1 MSDNKNIL
9 KEAILRDPELGESKW
24 NVMVEKAKSNL
35 FTSRYCQLLLK
46 EGILS
51 DMAGALGK
59 MYDVV
64 IDAAKPALIGREIIW
79 VMPTTEAMV
88 RFPRAKLGKAKRTA
102 ELSETWIHPEKKDT
116 VDITPDIEI
125 RAGAE
130 WTKKYIED
138 ANWNVMERQ
147 VAEVGRAC
155 GQLET
160 DRIIALYGAI
170 AAGDLAGGA
179 VQSPATGGTFAWADL
194 VKLWNVIKDENFN
207 ANVVALH
214 PDQVADLWNDDK
226 FIHSFYFGQQADVQR
241 GVLGQSYLG
250 MKIVSSTLLTA
261 GTVYAVDTT
270 IAAAMILRR
279 DILTE
284 PFENPRKDRY
294 GIVASE
300 RIGLGAL
307 RTKAVAKMTGA

>member
-1 MSDNKNIL
+1 MSDNPNVL

-24 NVMVEKAKSNL
+24 NSMVEKAKSNL
-35 FTSRYCQLLLK
+35 FIHRYASQLIR

-51 DMAGALGK
+51 DMASALGK
-59 MYDVV
+59 MHDVV

-102 ELSETWIHPEKKDT
+102 ELSETWIYPEKKDT

-147 VAEVGRAC
+147 AAEIGRATSE
-155 GQLET
+155 LET
-160 DRIIALYGAI
+160 ERILALYDGI
-170 AAGDLAGGA
+170 SAGNLAGGGVYNGA
-179 VQSPATGGTFAWADL
+179 GTLNWAGVVGFWDR
-194 VKLWNVIKDENFN
+194 IKNENFN
-207 ANVVALH
+207 AKVLAINPTQA
-214 PDQVADLWNDDK
+214 ADLWQDDK
-226 FIHSFYFGQQADVQR
+226 FIHSFYFGELVDVQR

-250 MKIVSSTLLTA
+250 MKIVVSTKVTA
-261 GTVYAVDTT
+261 GTVYCIDTD
-270 IAAAMILRR
+270 IAAVMLLRR
-279 DILTE
+279 EILTE

-294 GIVASE
+294 GVVASE
-300 RIGLGAL
+300 RIGLGVL
-307 RTKAVAKMTGA
+307 RSKAVARGTGW